1 MIERVRFFLFKEE
14 GGILGSQEKKLVLG
28 ELLEREIAL
37 YAFENKLITEVNSSN
52 RKYEEAQKR
61 YEEAQKRYEEAQ
73 KRYEAVLASRIWR
86 YTWVYR
92 RTSSWIKSR
101 LKQSVLGRSLLRV
114 VGALVR

>member
-61 YEEAQKRYEEAQ
+61 YEEAQKRYE
-73 KRYEAVLASRIWR
+73 AVLASRIWR

-114 VGALVR
+114 VRALVR